1 LQEDMTLPL
10 LATIWFE
17 RSPLQHHVL
26 VKNIKRSEQQ
36 KRYISTT
43 NAYVPGPT
51 NALIIS

>member
-1 LQEDMTLPL
+1 MQEEMTLPL

-17 RSPLQHHVL
+17 RNPLQHHVL

-36 KRYISTT
+36 KRYISTA

-51 NALIIS
+51 RAAIIS